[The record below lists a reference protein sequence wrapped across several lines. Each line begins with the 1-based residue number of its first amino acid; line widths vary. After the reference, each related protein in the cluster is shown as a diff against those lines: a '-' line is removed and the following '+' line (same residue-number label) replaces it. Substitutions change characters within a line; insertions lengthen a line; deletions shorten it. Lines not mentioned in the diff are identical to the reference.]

1 MSGGHP
7 GGTPR
12 GWGLPQSP
20 PPWQQHLPSAGG
32 WAVGPHQSLGGTARG
47 MWGGA
52 EGPEVSGRSRVLGS
66 ILHSQRQPGPTG
78 SVHHPWVLSVAVGAI
93 GTVPLPPPPPSITVP
108 PTLPQEPASHPLLCP
123 CPHQA
128 GSPPGSILTPPR
140 DDAQPHGAG
149 LSAAGAC
156 CPEWVQGLEVALG
169 DRVSQ
174 PPGCPQSRGQIIPPP
189 GGGGGGREAVTQL
202 PAGSDP
208 VPKGHMPGWASD
220 REALKCHSWCP
231 QLPVPA
237 GVAPCRC
244 PQCPWHGVTGSCF
257 SQRWMG

>member
-1 MSGGHP
+1 MGGTLGVPQGAGGFPRAPHHGSSTYLQQGVGQSVLINLWGGQP
-7 GGTPR
+7 GGC
-12 GWGLPQSP
+12 G
-20 PPWQQHLPSAGG
+20 
-32 WAVGPHQSLGGTARG
+32 
-47 MWGGA
+47 GGA

-189 GGGGGGREAVTQL
+189 AGGGGGG
-202 PAGSDP
+202 AGRP
-208 VPKGHMPGWASD
+208 
-220 REALKCHSWCP
+220 
-231 QLPVPA
+231 
-237 GVAPCRC
+237 
-244 PQCPWHGVTGSCF
+244 
-257 SQRWMG
+257 